1 MATRRAA
8 SRLATRLRA
17 VRDVPAPPSAR
28 YLDVFD
34 RVGVCETR
42 AQDDD
47 RRASARGA
55 GPLPRGFAASC
66 ASRSPS
72 FSETPSRSTRAWTV
86 PPPPGAARAR
96 ASSSSTARAKSAPSA
111 TEEATTND
119 VRRGSRPDER
129 RTTAKEASGFFSG
142 PVLGTGDVTRPTA
155 REGGKLDGVGR
166 KLDDASSVS
175 TNARGDG
182 RFFFNQLPEGTAT
195 ICVTSGVLMAGHACV
210 APVLPAFATEFGASA
225 AQVGA
230 CLSAFALARLLLNVP
245 SGALADKAGRRPL
258 LVAGPLVTALGMFGC
273 AAAGSLPELLLHRFV
288 AGAGSAVY
296 ASGASATL
304 ADLSTSVNRGR
315 VLGANQAAALAGAAA
330 GPAVGGAI
338 VAASAP
344 FFGEVATRAPF
355 LAVGVG
361 CLYAAA
367 HAFRGAPETL
377 RRFEKRRT
385 AEEDDASVCH
395 DEARETNAPGAS
407 SSDSV
412 EKEDAEK
419 AEKAERVRLARR
431 DFFAASGVNA
441 ALFFSGSGGRATLVP
456 LLAASTHGFDVAEI
470 GGLFSAMALTSL
482 LGAAPAAALAD
493 AVPRRR
499 VVFGAMALSS
509 VAVAA
514 TAAAPTKE
522 LFAGSAVAWAAA
534 HALMGP
540 APAAYAAD
548 VAGPRARRGAALATY
563 RTCGDV
569 GMLVG
574 PVALGAAA
582 DAFGA
587 HGALGANGAVLGAS
601 ALGFRAAASDRDH
614 RRSAPRKE

>member
-8 SRLATRLRA
+8 SRLATRIRA

-142 PVLGTGDVTRPTA
+142 PGLETGDVTSPTA
-155 REGGKLDGVGR
+155 REGGKLDGVG
-166 KLDDASSVS
+166 DDGASSVS

-182 RFFFNQLPEGTAT
+182 RFFFNQLPEGTAA

-245 SGALADKAGRRPL
+245 SGALADVAGRRPL

-377 RRFEKRRT
+377 RRSEKTEKT
-385 AEEDDASVCH
+385 AEEEDASVCF
-395 DEARETNAPGAS
+395 DEAREKNAPGAS
-407 SSDSV
+407 SSV

-470 GGLFSAMALTSL
+470 GALFSAMALTSL

-522 LFAGSAVAWAAA
+522 LFAGAAVAWAAA

>member
-182 RFFFNQLPEGTAT
+182 RFFFNQLPEGTAA

-540 APAAYAAD
+540 APR
-548 VAGPRARRGAALATY
+548 PRRIREPAPGRALATY
-563 RTCGDV
+563 RVRRRRHARGACGARRRGGRLRGARRARRQRRGARRV
-569 GMLVG
+569 GARVSRRR
-574 PVALGAAA
+574 A
-582 DAFGA
+582 DETTAE
-587 HGALGANGAVLGAS
+587 V
-601 ALGFRAAASDRDH
+601 
-614 RRSAPRKE
+614 RRGKNKTS

>member
-1 MATRRAA
+1 
-8 SRLATRLRA
+8 
-17 VRDVPAPPSAR
+17 
-28 YLDVFD
+28 
-34 RVGVCETR
+34 
-42 AQDDD
+42 
-47 RRASARGA
+47 
-55 GPLPRGFAASC
+55 
-66 ASRSPS
+66 
-72 FSETPSRSTRAWTV
+72 
-86 PPPPGAARAR
+86 
-96 ASSSSTARAKSAPSA
+96 
-111 TEEATTND
+111 
-119 VRRGSRPDER
+119 
-129 RTTAKEASGFFSG
+129 
-142 PVLGTGDVTRPTA
+142 
-155 REGGKLDGVGR
+155 
-166 KLDDASSVS
+166 
-175 TNARGDG
+175 
-182 RFFFNQLPEGTAT
+182 
-195 ICVTSGVLMAGHACV
+195 MAGHACV

-245 SGALADKAGRRPL
+245 SGALADVAGRRPL

-377 RRFEKRRT
+377 RRSEKTEKT
-385 AEEDDASVCH
+385 AEEEDASVCF
-395 DEARETNAPGAS
+395 DEAREKNAPGAS
-407 SSDSV
+407 SSV

-470 GGLFSAMALTSL
+470 GALFSAMALTSL

-522 LFAGSAVAWAAA
+522 LFAGAAVAWAAA
-534 HALMGP
+534 HALMAP